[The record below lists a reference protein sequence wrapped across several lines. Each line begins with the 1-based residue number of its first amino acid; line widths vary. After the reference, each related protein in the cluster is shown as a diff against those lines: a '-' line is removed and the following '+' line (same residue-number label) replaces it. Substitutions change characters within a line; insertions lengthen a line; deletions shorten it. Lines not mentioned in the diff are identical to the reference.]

1 MSVHKFKFK
10 LGHSLAQLETSMQKS
25 VNLYTLTQTPLRLG
39 RSGKIKKLL
48 YFGKNNFSG
57 PSKNKLCQTLDWKK
71 LTKWQKKLCAA
82 KTQICKL
89 FIWTTKCGRATLRNI
104 VTAGIIIRTRET
116 RNAASRGQFLLQI
129 LLQTELN
136 NCFFQGSLLF
146 AQFLLNCLFQEDS

>member
-10 LGHSLAQLETSMQKS
+10 LGHSLAQLETNMQKS

-71 LTKWQKKLCAA
+71 IDIMAKKTLCG
-82 KTQICKL
+82 K
-89 FIWTTKCGRATLRNI
+89 
-104 VTAGIIIRTRET
+104 
-116 RNAASRGQFLLQI
+116 NAN
-129 LLQTELN
+129 LQTFYL
-136 NCFFQGSLLF
+136 
-146 AQFLLNCLFQEDS
+146 DY

>member
-1 MSVHKFKFK
+1 M
-10 LGHSLAQLETSMQKS
+10 A
-25 VNLYTLTQTPLRLG
+25 
-39 RSGKIKKLL
+39 
-48 YFGKNNFSG
+48 
-57 PSKNKLCQTLDWKK
+57 
-71 LTKWQKKLCAA
+71 KKLCAA

-104 VTAGIIIRTRET
+104 VTAGIIIRTQEN
-116 RNAASRGQFLLQI
+116 RNATSRGQFLTQI